1 MNASSYARL
10 AGAVFAVIALLQLA
24 RALAG
29 WPVITVGGAT
39 MPVWPSWIAF
49 VVAGALAWLGLTAS
63 RA

>member
-10 AGAVFAVIALLQLA
+10 AGAIFAVVALLQLA
-24 RALAG
+24 RAVAG
-29 WPVITVGGAT
+29 WPITVV
-39 MPVWPSWIAF
+39 VWPSWVAF